1 VYCRLHWQVFVC
13 DRYGKSDRGTTSLEI
28 DLCDDRV
35 AVWMHDLTNVINYVA
50 GVERC

>member
-1 VYCRLHWQVFVC
+1 VYCRLPCQVFVC
-13 DRYGKSDRGTTSLEI
+13 DRYGKSDRGTASLEI

-35 AVWMHDLTNVINYVA
+35 AVWMYDLTNVIDYVA